1 MDLEKKVVWITGAS
15 SGLGEAMAYEF
26 NKKGNRLILSARR
39 SDELQRVKENC
50 HAHDENV
57 RILPLDLTDAESLE
71 SKAKEARE
79 MFGGID
85 MLINNGGISQRAY
98 AAESSMETIRKLME
112 VNFFGTVGL
121 TKAVLPGMIEQKEGH
136 IVVISSVMGKIGT
149 KYRSSYAAS
158 KHALHGWFDCLRQEV
173 YEHNIEVTLVCPG
186 FVKTNVSK
194 NALTADGTPLNEM
207 GDAHEKAMEP
217 KDFASKLFPKLAQ
230 GKEEIYIGGTE
241 LLTIYLKRLSPA
253 LLNKILKRT
262 KVT

>member
-26 NKKGNRLILSARR
+26 NKKGNRLILSSRR
-39 SDELQRVKENC
+39 EEELQRVRENC
-50 HAHDENV
+50 HDYEENV
-57 RILPLDLTDAESLE
+57 RILPLDLMDADSLE
-71 SKAKEARE
+71 GKAEEARG
-79 MFGGID
+79 MFGSID

-98 AAESSMETIRKLME
+98 AVDSSMETIRKLME
-112 VNFFGTVGL
+112 VNFFGSVGL
-121 TKAVLPGMIEQKEGH
+121 TKAVLPGMIEQKAGH

-173 YEHNIEVTLVCPG
+173 REHNIDVTLVCPG

-194 NALTADGTPLNEM
+194 NALTADGTPLNKM
-207 GDAHEKAMEP
+207 GDAHSKAMDPEE
-217 KDFASKLFPKLAQ
+217 FAEKLFPKLAR
-230 GKEEIYIGGTE
+230 GKDEIYIGGSE
-241 LLTIYLKRLSPA
+241 ILTIYLKRYMPA
-253 LLNKILKRT
+253 LLNKILQRI